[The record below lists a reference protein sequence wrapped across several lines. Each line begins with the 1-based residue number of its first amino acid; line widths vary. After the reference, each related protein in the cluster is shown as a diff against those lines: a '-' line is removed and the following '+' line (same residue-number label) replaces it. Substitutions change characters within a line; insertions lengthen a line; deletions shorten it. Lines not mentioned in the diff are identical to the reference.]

1 MNTTKEELQE
11 RAQLVRIH
19 EANCRIEYPSKD
31 EANFRLA
38 LTMSGGS
45 YATFLDT
52 ASVVVLGSVLGLLLL
67 VQALA
72 WLFGY
77 RKSFT
82 DEAERV

>member
-1 MNTTKEELQE
+1 VIADIGSAGVDPRQRRSTRGWWLGD
-11 RAQLVRIH
+11 RL
-19 EANCRIEYPSKD
+19 
-31 EANFRLA
+31 EANFRVA

-52 ASVVVLGSVLGLLLL
+52 ASVVVLGSALGLLLL
-67 VQALA
+67 VQGLA

-82 DEAERV
+82 DEAERA